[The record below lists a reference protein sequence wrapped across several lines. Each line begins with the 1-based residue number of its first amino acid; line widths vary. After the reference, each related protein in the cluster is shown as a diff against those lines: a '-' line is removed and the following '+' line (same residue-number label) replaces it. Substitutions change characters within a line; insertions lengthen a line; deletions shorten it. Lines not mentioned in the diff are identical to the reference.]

1 VAALKGKQKTRP
13 AALNKSGRLIAPG
26 FLTNAA
32 ANVAMALTVFIA
44 SSTARS
50 TNPQVKETLMAES
63 LSPAAQAVLDAY
75 RSIWLDEPLECDVEC
90 LAAAL
95 RAAADQVVLMRPH
108 GGRAWTVEQATAY
121 DALTKAFDLLNAIAA
136 ELEALPN
143 D

>member
-1 VAALKGKQKTRP
+1 MTDQP
-13 AALNKSGRLIAPG
+13 I
-26 FLTNAA
+26 
-32 ANVAMALTVFIA
+32 
-44 SSTARS
+44 
-50 TNPQVKETLMAES
+50 
-63 LSPAAQAVLDAY
+63 SPAAQAVLDAADAVLEQADAPT
-75 RSIWLDEPLECDVEC
+75 WLVARGMAD
-90 LAAAL
+90 AL

>member
-1 VAALKGKQKTRP
+1 
-13 AALNKSGRLIAPG
+13 
-26 FLTNAA
+26 
-32 ANVAMALTVFIA
+32 MA
-44 SSTARS
+44 
-50 TNPQVKETLMAES
+50 
-63 LSPAAQAVLDAY
+63 D
-75 RSIWLDEPLECDVEC
+75 
-90 LAAAL
+90 AL